1 MQSLEEKA
9 SYGVGMSIGES
20 LKNQQLEHINVNLMM
35 QAIQAVF
42 NNETTALTAD
52 EANIFIQQYLDE
64 KKNAAFSAN
73 KTQGEEFL
81 AENAKKEGIQQTF
94 SGLQYEVLTAGDGAK
109 PGATDNV
116 TVHYHGTLIDGTV
129 FDSSML
135 RGTPATFGVHQVI
148 PGWTEALQLMSVGS
162 KFRLYIPQELSYGA
176 NPHPGGPIQPFS
188 ALIFEVEL
196 LNIN

>member
-1 MQSLEEKA
+1 
-9 SYGVGMSIGES
+9 MSIGES

-42 NNETTALTAD
+42 NDETTALTPD

-64 KKNAAFSAN
+64 KKNSAFGDN
-73 KTQGEEFL
+73 KAQGEAFL
-81 AENAKKEGIQQTF
+81 AENAKKEGVQQTF
-94 SGLQYEVLTAGDGAK
+94 SGLQYEILTAGDGAK

-129 FDSSML
+129 FDSSVL
-135 RGTPATFGVHQVI
+135 RGSPATFGVHQVI
-148 PGWTEALQLMSVGS
+148 PGWTEALQLMSLGS

-196 LNIN
+196 ININ